1 MDIGLGSSPEQSTK
15 RIDAGL
21 VVVILLLACI
31 YSHLV
36 TLLGGDI
43 SQSLLLVIK
52 AVFRGSLFL
61 CN

>member
-31 YSHLV
+31 CSHLV